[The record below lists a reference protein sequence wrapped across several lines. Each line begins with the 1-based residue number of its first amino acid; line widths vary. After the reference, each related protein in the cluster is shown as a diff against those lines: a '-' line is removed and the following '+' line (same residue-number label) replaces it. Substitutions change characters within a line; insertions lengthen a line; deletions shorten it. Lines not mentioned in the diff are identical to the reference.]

1 MRTYFRNMRLVQ
13 KIVFPVG
20 IMMAISLGT
29 LAWVIQSRCAT
40 ALEEAAQKELAAQCG
55 RYANYIQGVIEV
67 GLNESAA
74 MANALARI
82 VEGRKP
88 LSRDAVLHMLSGM
101 TLGSENL
108 VGAATLWEPNAF
120 DGKDYIFA
128 EARPYPPDG
137 RFNVYAAK
145 KENGVELRTAT
156 ADNEY
161 YTIPSQTG
169 VRCVTRPYT
178 SRQDGRD
185 ILLVTASVPV
195 KVRGKFRGVVYTD
208 ISLASLAEAVA
219 AIRIYHSGYG
229 VLLGQEG
236 NVIAHQDSSRV
247 GTSIFDITTL
257 ADPVALRAAMN
268 AGEPYLER
276 RLSGTGGDVLCYYQ
290 PVQFRGTQQRWY
302 LMTSAPVDEVLASAN
317 ALTRLALFMSAGVL
331 LLVLAVI
338 VLVARSTVRPIVYL
352 SEVAKKIA
360 AGELNT
366 PIHDERFGGE
376 VRQLGTSLKAMI
388 ASLVDSLAHAESMK
402 TDAQAQAARANA
414 AMNEAEA
421 AGEEA
426 NAKSEAMLRAADK
439 LEDVAGIV
447 SSESSALSV
456 QIAESERGASA
467 QASRVAETATAMEE
481 MNASVLEV
489 AKNAGTASEFSLE
502 TRRKAE
508 DGAMVV
514 KKAVESIQEV
524 QKEALTLKADMEK
537 LSQQAQEISTIISVI
552 SEIAD
557 QTNLLALNAAIE
569 AARAGE
575 AGRGFAVVADEVR
588 KLAEKTMVSTTN
600 VGNAIRS
607 IQEGAARSMDQ
618 VELAVRAIGEAT
630 RLAEESGLAL
640 TEIVSMVDNTAD
652 QVRAIATA
660 SEEQSASSEEINRSL
675 SQVDGIASETAKAM
689 EAAAQS
695 VTELSKQVHTLS
707 RLIEEMKKD

>member
-1 MRTYFRNMRLVQ
+1 MRLVQ

-20 IMMAISLGT
+20 IMMAVSLGT
-29 LAWVIQSRCAT
+29 LAWVIQSRSAA
-40 ALEEAAQKELAAQCG
+40 ALEEAAQKELAAQSG

-88 LSRDAVLHMLSGM
+88 LSRDAVIHMLSGM

-137 RFNVYAAK
+137 RFNIYAAK
-145 KENGVELRTAT
+145 KEKGVELRAAT
-156 ADNEY
+156 PENEY
-161 YTIPSQTG
+161 YTLPHQTG
-169 VRCVTRPYT
+169 ERCITSPYT
-178 SRQDGRD
+178 SRQDGQD
-185 ILLVTASVPV
+185 MLLVTASVPV
-195 KVRGKFRGVVYTD
+195 NVRGTFRGVVCTD
-208 ISLASLAEAVA
+208 ISLAALAEAVA
-219 AIRIYHSGYG
+219 SIRLYQSGYG
-229 VLLGQEG
+229 VLLSREG
-236 NVIAHQDSSRV
+236 NIIAHQDASRV
-247 GTSIFDITTL
+247 GTSIFDVTTL
-257 ADPVALRAAMN
+257 ADPAALRAAMN

-276 RLSGTGGDVLCYYQ
+276 RLSGTGQEALCYYQ

-302 LMTSAPVDEVLASAN
+302 LMTSAPVDEALASAN
-317 ALTRLALFMSAGVL
+317 TLTRLALFMSAGVL
-331 LLVLAVI
+331 FLVLAVI
-338 VLVARSTVRPIVYL
+338 VLVARSTARPIIYL
-352 SEVAKKIA
+352 SEVAQKIA
-360 AGELNT
+360 AGELST

-402 TDAQAQAARANA
+402 ADAQAQAARANT
-414 AMNEAEA
+414 AMEEAES
-421 AGEEA
+421 AGREA

-456 QIAESERGASA
+456 QIAESERGAST
-467 QASRVAETATAMEE
+467 QASRVAETAAAMEKV
-481 MNASVLEV
+481 NASVLEV
-489 AKNAGTASEFSLE
+489 AKNAGIASEFSLE

-508 DGAMVV
+508 EGSIVV

-524 QKEALTLKADMEK
+524 QKEALALKAEMET
-537 LSQQAQEISTIISVI
+537 LSRQAQEISTIINVI
-552 SEIAD
+552 SDIAD

-607 IQEGAARSMDQ
+607 IQEGAARNMEQ
-618 VELAVRAIGEAT
+618 VALSVRAVEEAT
-630 RLAEESGLAL
+630 RLAEESGEAL
-640 TEIVSMVDNTAD
+640 TQIVSMVDNTAD
-652 QVRAIATA
+652 QVRAIAA
-660 SEEQSASSEEINRSL
+660 SSEEQSASSEEINRSL
-675 SQVDGIASETAKAM
+675 GQMDGIASETARAM
-689 EAAAQS
+689 EAATQS

-707 RLIEEMKKD
+707 RLIEEMKQD